1 MRPSDEPISYV
12 DLVMDVPLTFATCVV
27 PDTQR
32 SSTPM
37 VIRNS
42 SDDSAD
48 LIARIADGD
57 QDAMR
62 ELHAQYGRS
71 VFGFLRR
78 LLPDRMTTEDV
89 FQQVMLESWQRAGSF
104 DSSRGSVG
112 GWLLMLARSRA
123 IDELRKRRDEPTDP
137 ATLAAEPL
145 ADDALATA
153 LGDWQV
159 GQILD
164 QLPHDERTVIEM
176 RFRQDLSQTEIA
188 ERIGLPLGTVK
199 TRMNRGLGRL
209 REMLNAA
216 DWQGDV

>member
-1 MRPSDEPISYV
+1 
-12 DLVMDVPLTFATCVV
+12 
-27 PDTQR
+27 
-32 SSTPM
+32 
-37 VIRNS
+37 
-42 SDDSAD
+42 
-48 LIARIADGD
+48 
-57 QDAMR
+57 
-62 ELHAQYGRS
+62 
-71 VFGFLRR
+71 
-78 LLPDRMTTEDV
+78 MTAEDV

-209 REMLNAA
+209 RELLNAA